1 MLYLHAIRV
10 VSLLIY
16 LSKTVADLMGII
28 YVAGMDIVVGFG
40 TNTAVV
46 VVHAQETAAGFG
58 TVVAE
63 GHMVVGDPLESGLA

>member
-28 YVAGMDIVVGFG
+28 YVAGMGI
-40 TNTAVV
+40 V
-46 VVHAQETAAGFG
+46 VVHMK
-58 TVVAE
+58 
-63 GHMVVGDPLESGLA
+63 GHVVGMAIHVVPCGSPVDPSELPST